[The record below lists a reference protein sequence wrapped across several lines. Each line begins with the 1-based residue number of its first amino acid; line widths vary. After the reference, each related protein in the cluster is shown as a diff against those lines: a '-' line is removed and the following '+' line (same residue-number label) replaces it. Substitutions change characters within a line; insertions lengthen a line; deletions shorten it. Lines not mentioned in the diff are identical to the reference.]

1 MKSDRSRKV
10 LIRLVLLWSL
20 SEKNVLFK
28 SSWHLCNLD
37 ADVLCVFFPGRCS
50 GCPYDAQVRE
60 VRDDSLV
67 LLWAAPLYE
76 GSGPVTG
83 YLVEI
88 SEGEQS
94 DCWMAVNEKPVCD
107 THYKVSQAVKRLQ
120 SRIRDKGINYSPRFI
135 TSHKQTMRFIPV
147 SISESASSAKTKSA
161 LESLSLVLP
170 SGQMFK

>member
-1 MKSDRSRKV
+1 MSHV
-10 LIRLVLLWSL
+10 CL
-20 SEKNVLFK
+20 SA
-28 SSWHLCNLD
+28 H
-37 ADVLCVFFPGRCS
+37 CS

-94 DCWMAVNEKPVCD
+94 DCWTAVNEKPICD
-107 THYKVSQAVKRLQ
+107 THYKVSYL
-120 SRIRDKGINYSPRFI
+120 
-135 TSHKQTMRFIPV
+135 
-147 SISESASSAKTKSA
+147 
-161 LESLSLVLP
+161 
-170 SGQMFK
+170 